1 MKSEM
6 YITLPMR
13 KLFIKCVAPAVV
25 TSVFSVLY
33 SVVDG
38 IFVGRYLGEDALA
51 AVNIIM
57 PVIMIVES
65 LSNMIATGASV
76 NVSILLGKGERE
88 EASRVFSFSVKFIIA
103 ISCVIS
109 AAGFLFARQFITLI
123 APGATEEAVRS
134 SVEYLQVY
142 ALFGPLIPVYFA
154 TDNFMRVC
162 GKQRLSM
169 LINIVTQVIN
179 VVLDYVLIVLLD
191 QGVRAAAAASC
202 ISIVLGSVLTL
213 VLFMNKR
220 MDVYYVRGC
229 ISIKRFLRIAFNGAS
244 EFFGGIA
251 ESIMS
256 IILNLFLLK
265 YGGTTAVAAFS
276 IVMYVDQVIGM
287 TTFAISD
294 SMQPAISYCY
304 GAGAL
309 DRLKSIFRTVL
320 TLTIALSVS
329 AFLLMYLAG
338 PLLAEIFV
346 KPGET
351 DLMDMSVTAVKIF
364 AFSYLT
370 GWIDTCFSSL
380 FTALDRPG
388 MSLISA
394 VCGTLIFPVVFL
406 FILTAV
412 WGLNGVWLMASVSG
426 IASGV
431 LTLIM
436 IKTISA
442 GGKQDGDLFNVF

>member
-6 YITLPMR
+6 YITLPIR
-13 KLFIKCVAPAVV
+13 KLFIKCVIPAVV

-51 AVNIIM
+51 AVNLIM

-76 NVSILLGKGERE
+76 NVSILLGKNKRE
-88 EASRVFSFSVKFIIA
+88 DASRIFSFSLMFIIVV
-103 ISCVIS
+103 SCVIS
-109 AAGFLFARQFITLI
+109 VIGFLFARQFITLI
-123 APGATEEAVRS
+123 APGANEEAVRFG
-134 SVEYLQVY
+134 VEYLKIY

-162 GKQRLSM
+162 GRQRLSM
-169 LINIVTQVIN
+169 IINVATQIIN
-179 VVLDYVLIVLLD
+179 VVLDYILIVLLD

-202 ISIVLGSVLTL
+202 ISIVLGSVLTMA
-213 VLFMNKR
+213 LFMGR
-220 MDVYYVRGC
+220 SMDVYYVRGY
-229 ISIKRFLRIAFNGAS
+229 ISIKRFLRIALNGAS

-256 IILNLFLLK
+256 IIMNLFLLR

-287 TTFAISD
+287 TSFAISD

-304 GAGAL
+304 GAKAG
-309 DRLKSIFRTVL
+309 DRLKSIFRAVLALTV
-320 TLTIALSVS
+320 ALSVFT
-329 AFLLMYLAG
+329 FLLMYFAG
-338 PLLAEIFV
+338 PSVAGIFI

-351 DLMDMSVTAVKIF
+351 DLMEMSVTAVKIF
-364 AFSYLT
+364 SFSYLT

-388 MSLISA
+388 RSLISA
-394 VCGTLIFPVVFL
+394 VFGTLIFPVAFL

-431 LTLIM
+431 LTLIL
-436 IKTISA
+436 IKTMPEDQS
-442 GGKQDGDLFNVF
+442 QDGQPFKLI